1 MVLFGYGGDG
11 KIIFIESMLFAVR
24 CIDRMGRI
32 EDGIIILDFDLE
44 EIKRWILI
52 LMIVE
57 FFEWWDCKI
66 NIFDMLG
73 YFDFVGE
80 VCEVF
85 YAVDF
90 VVLVISVKIGV

>member
-1 MVLFGYGGDG
+1 
-11 KIIFIESMLFAVR
+11 
-24 CIDRMGRI
+24 
-32 EDGIIILDFDLE
+32 
-44 EIKRWILI
+44 
-52 LMIVE
+52 MIVE

-85 YAVDF
+85 YVVDF